1 MDNIDE
7 IDFEEKRRVEE
18 EIKEAKKEAR
28 KEVKEEKKVTGRYY
42 KFSLRGC

>member
-1 MDNIDE
+1 MDNE
-7 IDFEEKRRVEE
+7 IDFEEKRRMEE

-28 KEVKEEKKVTGRYY
+28 KEIREEKKVTGRYY

>member
-1 MDNIDE
+1 MDNE
-7 IDFEEKRRVEE
+7 IDFEEKIKVEE

-28 KEVKEEKKVTGRYY
+28 KEIREEKKEKGLSY